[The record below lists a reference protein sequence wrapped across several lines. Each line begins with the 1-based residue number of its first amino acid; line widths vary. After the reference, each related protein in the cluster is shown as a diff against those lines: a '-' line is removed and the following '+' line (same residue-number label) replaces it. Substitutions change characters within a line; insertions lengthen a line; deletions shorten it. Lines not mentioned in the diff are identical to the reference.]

1 MLLLFLLVSFAS
13 DCYHSASPM
22 IHLFRFQFL
31 HLDSLT
37 WPVVGEKNTQVFSKE
52 GSVGPGAKVFC
63 PECIAKD
70 ETSADHVTFQILAL
84 LLRAGYCLLAPFATF
99 MACLFA
105 KDVCCLKMT
114 NHIPNRHASK
124 PEKYLFEQNY

>member
-1 MLLLFLLVSFAS
+1 M
-13 DCYHSASPM
+13 
-22 IHLFRFQFL
+22 
-31 HLDSLT
+31 
-37 WPVVGEKNTQVFSKE
+37 VVQYPQG
-52 GSVGPGAKVFC
+52 VGPGAKVFC

-105 KDVCCLKMT
+105 KRRVLFKNDES
-114 NHIPNRHASK
+114 PSK
-124 PEKYLFEQNY
+124 QAR